1 MTVERS
7 SNGIMF
13 SPVSGKILPKGN
25 NNNGAK
31 YLFIDDKILP
41 IGFYRIKV
49 TDVNGEIFYSEIVAV
64 KVPQTERLFNVF
76 ENPAHSMIQVAMFT
90 QQPVQILLVNSI
102 GQVVYKANNNTGT
115 RLSIDVSK
123 FAKGMY
129 QLMIIAGDKKQTE
142 KIIVQ

>member
-1 MTVERS
+1 
-7 SNGIMF
+7 
-13 SPVSGKILPKGN
+13 
-25 NNNGAK
+25 
-31 YLFIDDKILP
+31 
-41 IGFYRIKV
+41 
-49 TDVNGEIFYSEIVAV
+49 
-64 KVPQTERLFNVF
+64 
-76 ENPAHSMIQVAMFT
+76 MFT